1 MTRPRVPA
9 AWLARIARVLFTA
22 EGLARVVYPALADL
36 QHEVSSA
43 VSWRERTR
51 ARLRGYWGFWKLV
64 CLAPFAFN
72 HVATGNRPA
81 RGLWPVAALVLV
93 AMVLFVGWRPF
104 MNELF
109 AWLVNGIP
117 ENVFESL
124 GRFSRFSYLAGPL
137 AIVALVLA
145 ARRRF
150 RIGLPEVTLLS
161 LLSVSLTAVLS
172 TAAVIAAFTSIGRSG
187 SGALIPVTG
196 AMTASVAP
204 LSTAIAAFG
213 ICVLGIA
220 LIAMVQ
226 RGRPSPPSS
235 PVLLRMPVGM
245 ALGLSFLVIV
255 SVLSIDQFLRAHREL
270 TEAIVVLTDPVK
282 VTAAGGDAF
291 ALASRLEVSGTV
303 MLWGTF
309 LTAML
314 PLAGITTWRASRV
327 RLPHPVFTWTA
338 HIAVVV
344 ALAACAWHA
353 RAIHGDLDSFQGA
366 LTRMRAMDQH

>member
-1 MTRPRVPA
+1 MTRPTGDRS
-9 AWLARIARVLFTA
+9 AR
-22 EGLARVVYPALADL
+22 
-36 QHEVSSA
+36 
-43 VSWRERTR
+43 
-51 ARLRGYWGFWKLV
+51 GFWL
-64 CLAPFAFN
+64 
-72 HVATGNRPA
+72 
-81 RGLWPVAALVLV
+81 VAALVLV

-104 MNELF
+104 MNEQF
-109 AWLVNGIP
+109 AWLVNGVP

-137 AIVALVLA
+137 AIVALLLA

-150 RIGLPEVTLLS
+150 HIRLPEVTLLS

-172 TAAVIAAFTSIGRSG
+172 TAAVIAAFTNIGRSG
-187 SGALIPVTG
+187 SGALIQVTG

-213 ICVLGIA
+213 ICVLGMA

-226 RGRPSPPSS
+226 RARPSPPSS
-235 PVLLRMPVGM
+235 PVLLRMTVGM

-270 TEAIVVLTDPVK
+270 TEAIVILTDPVK
-282 VTAAGGDAF
+282 VTAAGGGAF
-291 ALASRLEVSGTV
+291 ASRLEVSGTV

-314 PLAGITTWRASRV
+314 PLAGVATWRASRL
-327 RLPHPVFTWTA
+327 RIAHPVFAWTA
-338 HIAVVV
+338 RIAVVV

-366 LTRMRAMDQH
+366 LSRMRAMDQR